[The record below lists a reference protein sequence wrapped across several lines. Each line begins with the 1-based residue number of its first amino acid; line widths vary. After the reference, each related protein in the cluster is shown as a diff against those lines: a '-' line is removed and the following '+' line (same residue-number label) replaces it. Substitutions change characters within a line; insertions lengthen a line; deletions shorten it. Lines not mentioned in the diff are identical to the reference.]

1 MNLPVYT
8 TETLRVDSCHAES
21 VLESMIHTILFHR
34 VIYKKVKPKEVTN
47 PIYDSLY
54 YVMIDDE
61 RLHRMVQEKTKVA
74 VQSLKERKGGTIAVH
89 FYCTRDSGGW
99 LSKKENV
106 VVERWSLPIQ
116 WYELY
121 DRSHTMEQKER
132 QIKQVY
138 ESLLSVLCTAPVPVY
153 RIESGDIPFDIV
165 DLDKPN
171 MLQDLFQFI
180 TSGPPKLGMI

>member
-8 TETLRVDSCHAES
+8 TNTLYMDSCHATT

-34 VIYKKVKPKEVTN
+34 VIYKKVKPKETTN
-47 PIYDSLY
+47 PVYDSLY
-54 YVMIDDE
+54 YVMIEDE
-61 RLHRMVQEKTKVA
+61 DLHRIVQEKIQVA
-74 VQSLKERKGGTIAVH
+74 LQSLKERKRGTLSIH
-89 FYCTRDSGGW
+89 FYCTQESGGW

-121 DRSHTMEQKER
+121 DRSLTTQQKEHR
-132 QIKQVY
+132 VKQTY
-138 ESLLSVLCTAPVPVY
+138 DSLLSLLCTAPVPVY
-153 RIESGDIPFDIV
+153 RVEKGDIPFDIV

-180 TSGPPKLGMI
+180 VSGPPKLGII

>member
-8 TETLRVDSCHAES
+8 TPMLHIDACHAES
-21 VLESMIHTILFHR
+21 VLESMIHTSLFHR
-34 VIYKKVKPKEVTN
+34 VIYKKVKPKEVAH

-61 RLHRMVQEKTKVA
+61 PLRRIVQEKIQMA
-74 VQSLKERKGGTIAVH
+74 VQSLKERKTGTIAVH

-99 LSKKENV
+99 LSKKENI

-121 DRSHTMEQKER
+121 ERSHTTQQKER
-132 QIKQVY
+132 RIKQTY
-138 ESLLSVLCTAPVPVY
+138 ESLLSILCTSPVPVY
-153 RIESGDIPFDIV
+153 RVENGDIPFDIV

-180 TSGPPKLGMI
+180 TSGPPKLGIF